1 MAGYGIQ
8 DASIALVGQAVGA
21 HRRDMSKRFAWLCTG
36 MGMGIMALSGVLMWL
51 FAPALMSI
59 FTADAAVIAL
69 GAQMLRIEAFAEPM
83 FGASIVASGAMQGAG
98 DSTACFVL
106 NLFSMWG
113 VRLTLAFLLAPRFG
127 LAGVWTAM
135 CVELCT
141 RGVLFLLRLAR
152 GKWLERG
159 ALA

>member
-1 MAGYGIQ
+1 
-8 DASIALVGQAVGA
+8 
-21 HRRDMSKRFAWLCTG
+21 
-36 MGMGIMALSGVLMWL
+36 
-51 FAPALMSI
+51 
-59 FTADAAVIAL
+59 
-69 GAQMLRIEAFAEPM
+69 MLRIEAFAEPM

-98 DSTACFVL
+98 DSTTCFVL

-127 LAGVWTAM
+127 LTGVWTAM

>member
-1 MAGYGIQ
+1 
-8 DASIALVGQAVGA
+8 
-21 HRRDMSKRFAWLCTG
+21 
-36 MGMGIMALSGVLMWL
+36 
-51 FAPALMSI
+51 
-59 FTADAAVIAL
+59 
-69 GAQMLRIEAFAEPM
+69 MLRIEAFAEPM

-98 DSTACFVL
+98 DSTTCFAL

>member
-1 MAGYGIQ
+1 MARRLGWVTVLIG
-8 DASIALVGQAVGA
+8 VAV
-21 HRRDMSKRFAWLCTG
+21 MIITG
-36 MGMGIMALSGVLMWL
+36 GLLYILAPQMMAILT
-51 FAPALMSI
+51 PNPDI
-59 FTADAAVIAL
+59 IAL
-69 GAQMLRIEAFAEPM
+69 GARVLRIEAFAEPM

>member
-1 MAGYGIQ
+1 MNFGWKQGDDLENVKENY
-8 DASIALVGQAVGA
+8 
-21 HRRDMSKRFAWLCTG
+21 R
-36 MGMGIMALSGVLMWL
+36 L
-51 FAPALMSI
+51 FA
-59 FTADAAVIAL
+59 
-69 GAQMLRIEAFAEPM
+69 GAIGVSSDDYVFSDHM